1 MSFHF
6 VVEQVEVGEKT
17 KGKEEYLSQS
27 ACVSWSLL
35 IREGMRVASLGE
47 FQALEFSWPF
57 ARFSFINKAQ

>member
-27 ACVSWSLL
+27 ACVSWSESLDQ
-35 IREGMRVASLGE
+35 RRHASCILGRIP
-47 FQALEFSWPF
+47 SP
-57 ARFSFINKAQ
+57 